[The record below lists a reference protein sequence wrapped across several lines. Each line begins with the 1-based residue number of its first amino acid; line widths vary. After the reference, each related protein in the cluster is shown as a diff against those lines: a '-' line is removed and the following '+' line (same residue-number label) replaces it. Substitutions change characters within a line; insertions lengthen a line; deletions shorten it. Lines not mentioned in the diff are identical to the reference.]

1 MSELPHGE
9 SNLPHGESHVP
20 QTRRTRRGGLL
31 AQPYTAKLVASQ
43 LSIRS
48 DQLRGNGL
56 TPGEHDGRSGSEK
69 AADIDLAEL
78 LDVAAEELRAVS

>member
-9 SNLPHGESHVP
+9 SQLP

-43 LSIRS
+43 LSIRV
-48 DQLRGNGL
+48 DQLRGNGV
-56 TPGEHDGRSGSEK
+56 TEGEPDYRSNSERV
-69 AADIDLAEL
+69 ADNDLADL
-78 LDVAAEELRAVS
+78 LETAAEELRAVS